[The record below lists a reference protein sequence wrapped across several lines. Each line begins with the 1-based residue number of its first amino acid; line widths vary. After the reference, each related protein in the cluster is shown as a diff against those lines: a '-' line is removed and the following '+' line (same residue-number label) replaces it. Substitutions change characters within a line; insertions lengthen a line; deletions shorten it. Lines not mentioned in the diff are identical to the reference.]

1 MVAGPSRIR
10 NPQNDVC
17 ARPVREGS
25 GQREDPENSPF
36 RKGSPLHQERQA
48 ASREEAQG
56 WPVGPRS
63 SLEGT
68 LVMTNAMRLLT
79 PFLLISITAASASQ
93 RPKIGVALGGGSA
106 KGFAHVGVLEWL
118 EEHRIPIDYVAGT
131 SMGGLVGGAYATGMT
146 PAELRQLLRNID
158 WDLTF
163 LGEPPYKAMVF
174 RRKQDRRDLPVKIE
188 LGLKDGLSLPS
199 GLDPA
204 HQVGLL
210 LSRISFPYKSDL
222 RFDDLPTPFRAV
234 ATDLQ
239 ASEVLV
245 LEQGSLSQ
253 SLLATMALPAVFPPV
268 EIDGK
273 LLADGG
279 MLNNVPADVVRAMG
293 ADFVIA
299 VNVGQQRD
307 DVEVDALGQ
316 AGQAITVMMESMTRQ
331 ALADADLVIRPNLQ
345 GLGSLDWRRSETLAD
360 RGYQAAEAAAPALLE
375 LAISESEWSEWARER
390 LERKPDNRFVPEF
403 LEVRGTSP
411 DQQALVM
418 RRLDQHLGEPID
430 FDVLADDLTW
440 ITGSARFERLRY
452 EACEQGGEPGLLI
465 VAQEKRHG
473 PPFVRFGLDMDNE
486 RQDLKFGFTSRLIAL
501 NVGKVGAEVRAD
513 VAVGQ
518 TLGAGIEYY
527 WPFGGSHFF
536 FAPRAFTFRRTRN
549 VFENEEFVA
558 IVRNRLAAVGGDVGF
573 TTFRS
578 TEFRFGYQLG
588 DAKDEIA
595 IGSVGDR
602 ERPQLAGREEL
613 LRFRFAFDGM
623 DAPIIP
629 RQGIRTE
636 LDTNWL
642 LEAPGATEEFGLA
655 RGIVTIFQPLAARDR
670 VFISGQAGSS
680 FSQNAPFPYEFT
692 LGGPFRLSSFD
703 REQFRGQKFI
713 LASGGYLRTI
723 ARLPDFLG
731 GNVYVTGIVEIGS
744 AFDDFDDAIWHGS
757 ASGGVVMDT
766 LLGPVLVAMA
776 FGDEGSS
783 RFYFTVGNLFR

>member
-1 MVAGPSRIR
+1 
-10 NPQNDVC
+10 
-17 ARPVREGS
+17 
-25 GQREDPENSPF
+25 
-36 RKGSPLHQERQA
+36 
-48 ASREEAQG
+48 
-56 WPVGPRS
+56 
-63 SLEGT
+63 
-68 LVMTNAMRLLT
+68 MRLLT
-79 PFLLISITAASASQ
+79 PLLLMSLAAASASE
-93 RPKIGVALGGGSA
+93 RPKIGLALGGGSA
-106 KGFAHVGVLEWL
+106 RGFAHVGVLEWL

-146 PAELRQLLRNID
+146 PAELRQLLRNTD

-163 LGEPPYKAMVF
+163 LGEPPYEAMVF

-234 ATDLQ
+234 ATDLR

-253 SLLATMALPAVFPPV
+253 SLLATMAIPAVFPPV

-279 MLNNVPADVVRAMG
+279 MLNNVPANVVRAMG

-299 VNVGQQRD
+299 VNVSEQRD
-307 DVEVDALGQ
+307 DIKVDALSQ
-316 AGQAITVMMESMTRQ
+316 ASQAITVMMESMTRQ
-331 ALADADLVIRPNLQ
+331 ALADADLVIQPNLE
-345 GLGSLDWRRSETLAD
+345 GLGSLAWRRSDALAD
-360 RGYQAAEAAAPALLE
+360 RGYEAAEASAPALLE
-375 LAISESEWSEWARER
+375 LAIGESEWSEWGRER
-390 LERKPDNRFVPEF
+390 RERKPDKRFVPQF
-403 LEVRGTSP
+403 IEVRGTSP
-411 DQQALVM
+411 DEQALVM
-418 RRLDQHLGEPID
+418 RRLDQHVGEPID

-440 ITGSARFERLRY
+440 VTGSERFERLRY
-452 EACEQGGEPGLLI
+452 EASEQGGEPGLLI

-473 PPFVRFGLDMDNE
+473 PPFVRFGLDIDNE
-486 RQDLKFGFTSRLIAL
+486 RQDLTFGFRSRLIAL

-518 TLGAGIEYY
+518 TLGAGVEYY
-527 WPFGGSHFF
+527 WPFGGSRLF
-536 FAPRAFTFRRTRN
+536 FAPRAFTFRDTRN
-549 VFENEEFVA
+549 VFDNEDLVA
-558 IVRNRLAAVGGDVGF
+558 IVRNRLAALGGDFGF

-578 TEFRFGYQLG
+578 TEFRIGYQVG
-588 DAKDEIA
+588 DLKDEIA

-602 ERPQLAGREEL
+602 ERPELTGREEL

-629 RQGIRTE
+629 KQGLRAE
-636 LDTNWL
+636 LDADWL
-642 LEAPGATEEFGLA
+642 LKAPGATEEFGLA
-655 RGIVTIFQPLAARDR
+655 RGVVTVFQPLAAQDR
-670 VFISGQAGSS
+670 IFVSGQGGSS
-680 FSQNAPFPYEFT
+680 FSRNASFPYQFT

-713 LASGGYLRTI
+713 FASGGYLRTI

-731 GNVYVTGIVEIGS
+731 GYVYATGIVESGS
-744 AFDDFDDAIWHGS
+744 AFDDFDDAVWHVS
-757 ASGGVVMDT
+757 VSGGVVMDT